1 MTSSSSSLSWLFST
15 DILSMLLVGALWG
28 CTNPLLRKGSMET
41 VSSSSSST
49 NHSATTDNDKN
60 EKKVSLSSLLRSF
73 LRFQVWLPY
82 ALNQS
87 GSIVFYLLLSKSS
100 VDLSMA
106 VPICNA
112 LALVFTFVTSWYV
125 LGEPMHKPVQTIVGT
140 VLIMVGVTICVQSSS
155 TMKEGDIRAAA
166 AATIEGT
173 TAQVGSDDD
182 TINEL

>member
-1 MTSSSSSLSWLFST
+1 MTSSSSSSFSWLIST

-41 VSSSSSST
+41 AT
-49 NHSATTDNDKN
+49 NDASATNKNDKN
-60 EKKVSLSSLLRSF
+60 KNKLSSSLSTLLRSF

-155 TMKEGDIRAAA
+155 STMEEGDIRAAAA

-173 TAQVGSDDD
+173 TAQVGTDDD